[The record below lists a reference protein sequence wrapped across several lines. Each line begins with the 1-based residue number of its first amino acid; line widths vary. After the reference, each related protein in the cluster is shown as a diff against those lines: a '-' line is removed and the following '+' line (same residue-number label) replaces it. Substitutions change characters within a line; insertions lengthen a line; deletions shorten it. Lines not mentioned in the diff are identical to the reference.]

1 MHKLIERIVS
11 GGQSGVDRAALD
23 TAIAHGI
30 EIGGWCPKGRKA
42 EDGVIAEQYSLSET
56 PSADY
61 DQRTE
66 WNVRDSDGTMILYR
80 HTISGGTW
88 FTKSTCAQTHK
99 PCCTIDLSQP
109 IPLDEVLD
117 WLMANEIH
125 CLNVAGP
132 RESQSPGIYGEAS
145 RYLQNLFQV
154 LSSAAPHQMR

>member
-1 MHKLIERIVS
+1 LIERIVS

-30 EIGGWCPKGRKA
+30 KVGGWCPKGRKA
-42 EDGVIAEQYSLSET
+42 EDGVITEQYGLSET
-56 PSADY
+56 PSTDY

-66 WNVRDSDGTMILYR
+66 WNVRDSDGTLILYR
-80 HTISGGTW
+80 QTISGGTW

-109 IPLDEVLD
+109 VPLDEVVY
-117 WLMANEIH
+117 WLAANEIH

-154 LSSAAPHQMR
+154 LSSAAAHHIW